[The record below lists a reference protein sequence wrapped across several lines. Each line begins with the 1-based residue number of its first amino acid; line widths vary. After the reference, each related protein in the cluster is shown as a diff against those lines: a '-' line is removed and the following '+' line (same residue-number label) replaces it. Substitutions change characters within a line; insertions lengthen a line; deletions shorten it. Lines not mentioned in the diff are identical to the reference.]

1 MGLSVAGIVL
11 ANLIPTSWG
20 LGFAG
25 VLCLVGILCS
35 LANTPLRMLAAAI
48 AGAAAVIAY
57 SLPLKLNVVVAIL
70 VAVAICYAIEQR
82 HPPEAEAGR

>member
-1 MGLSVAGIVL
+1 MFSSVLGIAL

-35 LANTPLRMLAAAI
+35 LANTPMRLLSAVLAG
-48 AGAAAVIAY
+48 GAAVAAY
-57 SLPLKLNVVVAIL
+57 ALPLKLNVVVAIAFAVL
-70 VAVAICYAIEQR
+70 VSYWFEKRAPASWK
-82 HPPEAEAGR
+82 EAA